1 MKRIGVIFLI
11 ALLICT
17 TDAYSYVSNHRPF
30 HELKG
35 YKRFVFKLVS
45 IHPKLNSVLEKDL
58 LKHYLLGSGTT
69 YQLSDSDFVRLKKV
83 SKFHFVD
90 SICKIIHSNNEQY
103 CYRLVDL
110 NNDNYF
116 GWALGTISGIFQ
128 QASGELI
135 SIADSYDFK
144 KKKKGIRRF
153 KNELITGI
161 FRIIAP
167 SSAKSFIVTYKANG
181 YFLTN

>member
-1 MKRIGVIFLI
+1 MKSICGILLFILI
-11 ALLICT
+11 ICT
-17 TDAYSYVSNHRPF
+17 NDAYAFVSNHRPF

-45 IHPKLNSVLEKDL
+45 MHPKLNSVLEKDL

-69 YQLSDSDFVRLKKV
+69 YQLSDSDFVHLKKV

-90 SICKIIHSNNEQY
+90 SICKLIHSSNEQY

-116 GWALGTISGIFQ
+116 GWALGSFTGIFQ
-128 QASGELI
+128 QATGELI
-135 SIADSYDFK
+135 SIADSYDYN
-144 KKKKGIRRF
+144 KKKKGKRRF
-153 KNELITGI
+153 KNELISGI
-161 FRIIAP
+161 FRFISP
-167 SSAKSFIVTYKANG
+167 TSAKSFIVTYRADG
-181 YFLTN
+181 YFLKN

>member
-1 MKRIGVIFLI
+1 MKAICGFL
-11 ALLICT
+11 LFTLFICT
-17 TDAYSYVSNHRPF
+17 NDAQSSASNHKPS

-35 YKRFVFKLVS
+35 YKKFLFKLVS
-45 IHPKLNSVLEKDL
+45 IHPKLNSALEKDL

-69 YQLSDSDFVRLKKV
+69 YQLSDSDFVHLKKV

-90 SICKIIHSNNEQY
+90 SVCNIIHSNNEQY
-103 CYRLVDL
+103 YYRLIDL
-110 NNDNYF
+110 NNDHYF

-128 QASGELI
+128 QATGELI

-144 KKKKGIRRF
+144 KKKRGIRRF
-153 KNELITGI
+153 KNELISGI
-161 FRIIAP
+161 FRLIAP
-167 SSAKSFIVTYKANG
+167 SSAKSFIVTYGAEG

>member
-1 MKRIGVIFLI
+1 MKVIFVFLI
-11 ALLICT
+11 ISIFICPN
-17 TDAYSYVSNHRPF
+17 DAYSSANKHKPS

-35 YKRFVFKLVS
+35 YKKFLFKLVS
-45 IHPKLNSVLEKDL
+45 LNPKLNSALEKDL

-116 GWALGTISGIFQ
+116 GWALGSFTGIFH
-128 QASGELI
+128 QATGELI
-135 SIADSYDFK
+135 SIADSYDFN
-144 KKKKGIRRF
+144 KKKKGKRQF
-153 KNELITGI
+153 KNELISGI
-161 FRIIAP
+161 FRLIAP
-167 SSAKSFIVTYKANG
+167 SSAKSFIVTYRADG

>member
-1 MKRIGVIFLI
+1 MKRIAVIFLI

-17 TDAYSYVSNHRPF
+17 NDAYSFVNNQRPF

-35 YKRFVFKLVS
+35 YKRLVFKLVS
-45 IHPKLNSVLEKDL
+45 MHPKLNSALEKDL

-90 SICKIIHSNNEQY
+90 SVCRIIHSSNEQY

-110 NNDNYF
+110 NNDDYF
-116 GWALGTISGIFQ
+116 GWGLGTISVIFQ

-135 SIADSYDFK
+135 SIADSYDFN

-153 KNELITGI
+153 KNELISGI
-161 FRIIAP
+161 FRLIAP
-167 SSAKSFIVTYKANG
+167 SSAKSFIVTYRADG